1 MRRLSPYNYAFN
13 NPVYFID
20 PDGMLS
26 KNYLENLWNNSDNNT
41 TWLNKGDGTD
51 DWFVN
56 QKNGQVIYIK
66 DKDYIDQSDIGYN
79 TGMKAED
86 FTNIGADNMLGDN
99 VTYAGKNIN
108 DYKGAVFIENPD
120 YFMGKYDFKEAK
132 KVTIK
137 ETEYI
142 SGGRM
147 GNGENIT
154 NVHYT
159 LTQFG
164 EAEKTYVKSS
174 QLNQRKIILKDRDE
188 GRYSSIEK
196 VTYNIAKTPGQSNY
210 KTSYFRG
217 QRQGDKVSFGA
228 NILQTAIELYQAIF
242 K

>member
-1 MRRLSPYNYAFN
+1 MRKHSPYNYAFN

-26 KNYLENLWNNSDNNT
+26 KNFLENLWNNSDNNT

-86 FTNIGADNMLGDN
+86 FTNIGADNMLGNN

-120 YFMGKYDFKEAK
+120 YFMGKYDFVPAE

-137 ETEYI
+137 EVQYI

-147 GNGENIT
+147 GNGENIKHT
-154 NVHYT
+154 YYT
-159 LTQFG
+159 LTQLG
-164 EAEKTYVKSS
+164 DTEKTYVKSNL
-174 QLNQRKIILKDRDE
+174 LNIRQNIRGPGKSK
-188 GRYSSIEK
+188 GSYSSINC
-196 VTYNIAKTPGQSNY
+196 VVYDIAKTPGQSNY
-210 KTSYFRG
+210 KTSYFSS
-217 QRQGDKVSFGA
+217 QRTGDNTAFTLKLFRYII
-228 NILQTAIELYQAIF
+228 NIYKAI

>member
-1 MRRLSPYNYAFN
+1 M
-13 NPVYFID
+13 
-20 PDGMLS
+20 
-26 KNYLENLWNNSDNNT
+26 
-41 TWLNKGDGTD
+41 
-51 DWFVN
+51 
-56 QKNGQVIYIK
+56 
-66 DKDYIDQSDIGYN
+66 
-79 TGMKAED
+79 
-86 FTNIGADNMLGDN
+86 GDN
-99 VTYAGKNIN
+99 VTFAGKNIM
-108 DYKGAVFIENPD
+108 DYKGTVFIENPD
-120 YFMGKYDFKEAK
+120 YFMGKHDFVPAE
-132 KVTIK
+132 KVSIK
-137 ETEYI
+137 EERYS

-210 KTSYFRG
+210 KTSYFSG

-228 NILQTAIELYQAIF
+228 NILQTAIELYKAIF